1 MTFEEEIYYDEKGLE
16 ALYAEFSA
24 KLATY
29 ISDMEDNISSLND
42 VIGELGRYWDSE
54 DYRAFKRG
62 MGQGIT
68 STESQ
73 IQRAI
78 ELKHEIDLARAET
91 AAGLEKM
98 RIRYGFD

>member
-24 KLATY
+24 KLSIY
-29 ISDMEDNISSLND
+29 ISDMEENMSSLND
-42 VIGELGRYWDSE
+42 VISDLGHYWDSD
-54 DYRAFKRG
+54 DYRNFKRG
-62 MGQGIT
+62 MGQGID

-73 IQRAI
+73 IQRAH
-78 ELKHEIDLARAET
+78 ELRAEIDQARIET
-91 AAGLEKM
+91 AEALEKM